1 MEDGKRGKSN
11 VERQAIDEDIL
22 FLASMKTDRI
32 AFYIGKDQ
40 HTAKAE
46 ESRKVRQ
53 QKRENSLKKA
63 RLQKPEHAL
72 QKELSSSDVR

>member
-22 FLASMKTDRI
+22 FLTRMKTDRI

-40 HTAKAE
+40 HTAKEKQKSATTKK
-46 ESRKVRQ
+46 RKFIKKSKTPKTRTCTA
-53 QKRENSLKKA
+53 KRIVK
-63 RLQKPEHAL
+63 
-72 QKELSSSDVR
+72 